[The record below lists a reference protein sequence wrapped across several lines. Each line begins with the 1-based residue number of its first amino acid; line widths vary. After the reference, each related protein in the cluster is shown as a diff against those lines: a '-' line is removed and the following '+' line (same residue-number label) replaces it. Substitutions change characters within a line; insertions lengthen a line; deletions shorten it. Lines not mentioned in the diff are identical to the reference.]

1 MIGYIQVLMSYFF
14 KKGVSVQKITRESLV
29 LGLLLLSFACSRT
42 PVKNVDQGAAV
53 EAVEEN
59 AEAQSVLPPDT
70 NVILISI
77 DTLRADHMSLYGY
90 KRDTTPQLEAFAK
103 EAVVF
108 DSFVNNGG
116 GTLPSHMSMMTSLH
130 PQTHFILP
138 ESGNVLQPERV
149 TLAESLK
156 AKGLATAGFVDS
168 GWLRGKFGFD
178 QGFDRYDDYG
188 GHFVKILP
196 KANWWIDHNK
206 EKPFFLFLHTYDVH
220 SGQHKLPY
228 ECPEPDMHRYTAGFE
243 DVKFDGC
250 KNGICATELL
260 KWVNQGVE
268 AEKFK
273 ASSVFS
279 KREIAYITALYD
291 GGIHYV
297 DGQLG
302 KFFARLRELG
312 LFDRSLIII
321 TADHGEE
328 FLEHGYLIHDQDGY
342 EELAHIPLIIRFPGG
357 KYGGRRIQ
365 YLAAMVDIMPTI
377 LKRVGGDIPDEAQGY
392 DLMPTIVYGAPV
404 RRDAHQ
410 FMSLRTERFK
420 YFISPTQLYDLHSD
434 PGETLNIQNGEP
446 GLSRV
451 LKKRL
456 EDLLGKDDADH
467 RAFVKKYGEASKFQ
481 LAPSEAEQLKALGYL
496 Q

>member
-1 MIGYIQVLMSYFF
+1 MLYFL
-14 KKGVSVQKITRESLV
+14 KKGQPVKFNTAKLFLV
-29 LGLLLLSFACSRT
+29 MGLLIISVACGKDVNTST
-42 PVKNVDQGAAV
+42 EPSSAT
-53 EAVEEN
+53 ET
-59 AEAQSVLPPDT
+59 EAQTAAYPNS

-90 KRDTTPQLEAFAK
+90 DRDTTPHLEDFAR

-138 ESGNVLQPERV
+138 ETGNTLQPERV
-149 TLAESLK
+149 TLAEALK
-156 AKGLATAGFVDS
+156 AKGLATAGFVDG

-188 GHFVKILP
+188 GHLVKILP

-206 EKPFFLFLHTYDVH
+206 EHPFFLFLHTYDVH
-220 SGQHKLPY
+220 SGQGRLPY
-228 ECPEPDMHRYTAGFE
+228 ECPEPDMHRYTAGFK
-243 DVKFDGC
+243 DVEFNGC
-250 KNGICATELL
+250 KNDLCATELL
-260 KWVNQGVE
+260 KWVNQGVQ
-268 AEKFK
+268 AQRFK
-273 ASSVFS
+273 GSSVFS

-297 DGQLG
+297 DGQLSE
-302 KFFARLRELG
+302 FFERLKQLH
-312 LFDRSLIII
+312 LFDTSLIVI

-357 KYGGRRIQ
+357 AHGGKRVKH
-365 YLAAMVDIMPTI
+365 LAAMVDIMPTI
-377 LKRVGGDIPDEAQGY
+377 LKLVGGEIPKEAQGY
-392 DLMPTIVYGAPV
+392 DLMPAILNDAPV

-420 YFISPTQLYDLHSD
+420 YFISPTQLYDLPVD
-434 PGETLNIQNGEP
+434 PGEQNSIHQDEP
-446 GLSRV
+446 GLAHV

-456 EDLLGKDDADH
+456 QDLLGKDDLEH
-467 RAFVKKYGEASKFQ
+467 RAFIKKYGEGAKFQ

>member
-1 MIGYIQVLMSYFF
+1 M
-14 KKGVSVQKITRESLV
+14 KISPANSILPAI
-29 LGLLLLSFACSRT
+29 LLLCISC
-42 PVKNVDQGAAV
+42 AAPPPGRQDNTS
-53 EAVEEN
+53 A
-59 AEAQSVLPPDT
+59 AAQQTEGPASPDT

-90 KRDTTPQLEAFAK
+90 DRDTTPHLEEFAK

-108 DSFVNNGG
+108 DEFVNNGG

-130 PQTHFILP
+130 PQTHYILP
-138 ESGNVLQPERV
+138 ETGNTLQPERV

-156 AKGLATAGFVDS
+156 AKGLTTAGFVDG

-188 GHFVKILP
+188 GHLVKILP
-196 KANWWIDHNK
+196 KANWWIDHNR

-228 ECPEPDMHRYTAGFE
+228 ECPEPHMHRYTHGFE

-250 KNGICATELL
+250 RNDICATELL
-260 KWVNQGVE
+260 KWVNQGVQ

-279 KREIAYITALYD
+279 KREMGYITALYD

-297 DGQLG
+297 DEELS
-302 KFFARLRELG
+302 KFFDRLRELE
-312 LFDRSLIII
+312 LFEKSIIII

-357 KYGGRRIQ
+357 KYGGGRVRH
-365 YLAAMVDIMPTI
+365 LAAMVDIMPTI
-377 LKRVGGDIPDEAQGY
+377 LNYVGADIPKKAQGY
-392 DLMPTIVYGAPV
+392 DLMPAIKYDAPV

-420 YFISPTQLYDLHSD
+420 YFIAPTQLYDLPAD
-434 PGETLNIQNGEP
+434 PGEQLDIHDSEP
-446 GLSRV
+446 GLADV

-456 EDLLGKDDADH
+456 QDLLGKDDADH
-467 RAFVKKYGEASKFQ
+467 RAFVKQFGEGSKFK